1 MLRAR
6 RLCGLAHCGVL
17 GLTSLMP
24 AEVPN
29 PGLSF
34 HIRTLFSRQGAKIM
48 YKTALRASE
57 GTWYLREG
65 AELPFP
71 GSP

>member
-1 MLRAR
+1 MLRAH
-6 RLCGLAHCGVL
+6 RLCGRFTVGCRGSRIDAGRGAESGVEL
-17 GLTSLMP
+17 
-24 AEVPN
+24 
-29 PGLSF
+29 

-57 GTWYLREG
+57 GTWYLRED